1 MKLKNIC
8 LTAALVSALFQ
19 VNLCGAQNINSD
31 QAKYLAPPITGISTD
46 DTLNNHH
53 AKITQDL
60 ISMVN
65 HNPELKLML
74 EKSIAKAK
82 AINPDKATNPAQSL
96 EEFYSYVD
104 WASTALPWAILPHAD
119 QHCDSLYDSIDQSL
133 DYFYFICDIPLE
145 ELKGKGLYNNS
156 LQYVEPYR
164 TWMIN
169 FTTQYGNFL
178 NTTASWSPEYY
189 ERAKQDKSFK
199 LDGNLYE
206 DPKNWHTFNQ
216 FFARYLSSP
225 DQRPV
230 AGLEDDSVVVSP
242 ADSKPQGIWK
252 INRKGQLLQHKGVN
266 VKSRNFNS
274 IKQLLGNSKYREAF
288 NGGTMTH
295 TFLDVND
302 YHRFHFPVSGVIK
315 EVLTLPADDAIG
327 GVTVWDPTLRKYVL
341 QCDVP
346 GWQMLETRA
355 LVVIETKS
363 HGLVAVMPIG
373 MSQVSSVCFEDTV
386 KVGATVQKGDML
398 GCFLFGGSDIVLL
411 FQKQVTFDL
420 TVPKAGVAKYQHI
433 NMGEQYGKLTAAK

>member
-1 MKLKNIC
+1 MNLRKIG
-8 LTAALVSALFQ
+8 LTAALIAALFQ
-19 VNLCGAQNINSD
+19 ASICGANNIRLD
-31 QAKYLAPPITGISTD
+31 QAQYFAPPITGISTD
-46 DTLNNHH
+46 DTLNNQR
-53 AKITQDL
+53 AKITQEL

-65 HNPELKLML
+65 HNPQLKVML

-96 EEFYSYVD
+96 NEFYQYVD
-104 WASTALPWAILPHAD
+104 WASTALPWSILPHAD
-119 QHCDSLYDSIDQSL
+119 KHCASLYDSIDQSL
-133 DYFYFICDIPLE
+133 DYFYFICDMPLD

-164 TWMIN
+164 SWMIN
-169 FTTQYGNFL
+169 FTAQYGNFL
-178 NTTASWSPEYY
+178 NTEASWNQEYY

-199 LDGNLYE
+199 LDGDLYE
-206 DPKNWHTFNQ
+206 NPKNWRTFNQ

-225 DQRPV
+225 DKRPIAAV
-230 AGLEDDSVVVSP
+230 EDDSVVVSP
-242 ADSKPQGIWK
+242 ADSQPQGIWK

-274 IKQLLGNSKYREAF
+274 VKQLLGDSKYREAF
-288 NGGTMTH
+288 NGGILTH

-302 YHRFHFPVSGVIK
+302 YHRFHFPVSGVVK
-315 EVLTLPADDAIG
+315 EVLLIPADDAIG
-327 GVTVWDPTLRKYVL
+327 GVTVWDPVAKKYVL
-341 QCDVP
+341 ECDVP

-386 KVGATVQKGDML
+386 KEGATVKKGDML
-398 GCFLFGGSDIVLL
+398 GCFLFGGSDIVML
-411 FQKQVTFDL
+411 FQKNVNFEL
-420 TVPKAGVAKYQHI
+420 TAPRAGGVKYQHI
-433 NMGEQYGKLTAAK
+433 NMGEEYGKLVLY